1 MTSSSSATEGM
12 NRRTSD
18 KRIILAFAA
27 IVGLIIVGLT
37 AFDQIVASVAVYM
50 GLGSLTKITGA
61 PLPRNLWLIEL
72 FNILLVTLF
81 VFLTPARTKHS
92 CKSHATSLA
101 FMFSLLSDPSGFPPP
116 VNCL

>member
-61 PLPRNLWLIEL
+61 PLPRNLWFMALL
-72 FNILLVTLF
+72 NILLFTLF
-81 VFLTPARTKHS
+81 GFLTPSRPKGSSNSPGTY
-92 CKSHATSLA
+92 C
-101 FMFSLLSDPSGFPPP
+101 
-116 VNCL
+116 